1 MSAAKKLDTKKKEE
15 KDMNNLVRSSA
26 SLLVYAKPTNQVLFL
41 KRPGKGSFPASHV
54 FPGGALDAKDPC
66 LEYCAIRETHEE
78 TGLLCCDKPFVEKK
92 ELFEPVWKKLGL
104 TKPYA
109 HLLPVSNWTT
119 PPTGVTN
126 KRFINHLYI
135 CPVSST
141 FVHDV
146 QMPSE
151 AAIKSGE
158 FNKGA
163 LEWLGPKE
171 ALDKFETGEIVLYPP
186 QYYLLKALVENNCE
200 EKKVSEILGMR
211 KFEPVVIESLPAPEG
226 HKKLVMDWGRGERGI
241 ITFKKGVPIKIE
253 HLRDVP
259 KL

>member
-1 MSAAKKLDTKKKEE
+1 M
-15 KDMNNLVRSSA
+15 
-26 SLLVYAKPTNQVLFL
+26 
-41 KRPGKGSFPASHV
+41 
-54 FPGGALDAKDPC
+54 
-66 LEYCAIRETHEE
+66 EE
-78 TGLLCCDKPFVEKK
+78 TGFDQALCSSFACV
-92 ELFEPVWKKLGL
+92 KLD
-104 TKPYA
+104 
-109 HLLPVSNWTT
+109 HS
-119 PPTGVTN
+119 PTGVTN

-211 KFEPVVIESLPAPEG
+211 KFEPVVIESLPSSRGTQKARHGLG
-226 HKKLVMDWGRGERGI
+226 HGRTGVLSPLRRASLSRSSISEMCPSCSPHYI
-241 ITFKKGVPIKIE
+241 HFKYIYIYYALYSYTIQTLSSSPLIS
-253 HLRDVP
+253 
-259 KL
+259 

>member
-1 MSAAKKLDTKKKEE
+1 MQS
-15 KDMNNLVRSSA
+15 LVRASA
-26 SLLVYAKPTNQVLFL
+26 SLIVYAKPTNQVLFL

-78 TGLLCCDKPFVEKK
+78 TGLVCCDNPFVEQK

-109 HLLPVSNWTT
+109 HLLPSSNWTT
-119 PPTGVTN
+119 PPSGVYS

-141 FVHDV
+141 LVHNV
-146 QMPSE
+146 INPSD
-151 AAIKSGE
+151 AAVKSGE
-158 FNKGA
+158 FSNGA
-163 LEWLGPKE
+163 LEWMGPQE
-171 ALDKFETGEIVLYPP
+171 AIDKFENGDIVLYPP
-186 QYYLLKALVENNCE
+186 QYYVLKTLVENDCE
-200 EKKVSEILGMR
+200 EKKVSEILGNR
-211 KFEPVVIESLPAPEG
+211 KFEPMVVGSLPCDEG
-226 HKKLVMDWGRGERGI
+226 YKKLVMDWGLGEQGV
-241 ITFKKGVPIKIE
+241 ITFRKGVPIKIE
-253 HLRDVP
+253 HRKSEP